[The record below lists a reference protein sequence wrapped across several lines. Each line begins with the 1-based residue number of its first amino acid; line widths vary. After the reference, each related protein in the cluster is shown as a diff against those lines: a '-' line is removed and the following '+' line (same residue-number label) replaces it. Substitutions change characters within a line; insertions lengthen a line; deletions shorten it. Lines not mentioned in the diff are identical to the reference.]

1 MSVEAMAM
9 VTISGPEKMVY
20 TAVKSLVVNREFHP
34 ENAIKIL
41 QGAKELMPFD
51 AVNPYTD
58 PLAKSL
64 EIAKNLNIEP
74 DYRDFSGQER
84 ILRDTAT
91 YLNSLSA
98 TVSAL
103 SAEQEEKTLLIK
115 NNDLIKEQLAHFA
128 SFNVTLR
135 DLFTMKYLKF
145 HFGRLPVETFRDC
158 LKIIDGRPDVYFV
171 TSGRDERW
179 VYGAYFALHE
189 SYSKIEAI
197 FASMGFERIRIDV
210 HGSVEST
217 ANEVMDRLG
226 KERDAAAQRNKEIAD
241 ELRFIRQA
249 DGEKLLTLYAWLR
262 FESDSFD
269 LLTYAGRRHGKFYII
284 GWIPKRIS
292 DGYIKECESYTDFV
306 CFTTDP
312 AEMGKIPPPVKF
324 KRGFLSDIYQ
334 PFLEMYGLP
343 AAGELDPRLFMALTY
358 TIIFGI
364 MFGDVGQGLSLF
376 IIGTFLWKLKKVWLG
391 RIIALCGLSATACG
405 IAYGSVFGNEE
416 LIPWGFKVLED
427 DNTIKILLIAVVI
440 GAVLIMI
447 CMLMNIING
456 IRQKDIKK
464 IFFSP
469 NGIAGF
475 VFYMGL
481 AVGVVFMVFLKQ
493 NIFTVPFISL
503 VIVLPILLIF
513 TGTPLTKFIK
523 GEKDWKPESL
533 SMFFVEG
540 FFEIFETLLSYA
552 SNTVSFLR
560 VGAFAISHAGMM
572 MVVYMLSSGSGG
584 GVSLGGLIIGNI
596 LVTGLETML
605 VCIQVLRLEYYEM
618 FGRFYEGGGIKFDPK
633 TVNYSA
639 AQQ

>member
-1 MSVEAMAM
+1 MTM

-41 QGAKELMPFD
+41 QGAKELVPFD
-51 AVNPYTD
+51 AVNPYAD
-58 PLAKSL
+58 PLAKSI

-84 ILRDTAT
+84 ILRDIAA

-103 SAEQEEKTLLIK
+103 SAEMEEKTLLVK
-115 NNDLIKEQLAHFA
+115 NNDLVKEQLAHFA
-128 SFNVTLR
+128 SFNVELR

-158 LKIIDGRPDVYFV
+158 LKVIDGRPDVYFV
-171 TSGRDERW
+171 TSGRDEHW

-189 SYSKIEAI
+189 SYGKIEAI

-217 ANEVMDRLG
+217 ANEVMERLG
-226 KERDAAAQRNKEIAD
+226 KERDAAVQRIKEIGD
-241 ELRFIRQA
+241 ELKFIREA

-262 FESDSFD
+262 YESDSFD

-284 GWIPKRIS
+284 GWIPKSIS
-292 DGYIKECESYTDFV
+292 EAYVKECEAYTDFA
-306 CFTTDP
+306 CFLTDP
-312 AEMGKIPPPVKF
+312 GEMREISPPVKF
-324 KRGFLSDIYQ
+324 KKGFLSDVYQ

-343 AAGELDPRLFMALTY
+343 ATGELDPRLFMALTY

-364 MFGDVGQGLSLF
+364 MFGDVGQGLSLV
-376 IIGTFLWKLKKVWLG
+376 IIGTLLWKVKKIWLG
-391 RIIALCGLSATACG
+391 RIVALCGLSATACG
-405 IAYGSVFGNEE
+405 IVYGSVFGNEE
-416 LIPWGFKVLED
+416 LLPWGFKVLED
-427 DNTIKILLIAVVI
+427 GNTIKILIIAVVI
-440 GAVLIMI
+440 GALLIMI

-456 IRQKDIKK
+456 IRQKDVKK

-475 VFYMGL
+475 VFYIGL
-481 AVGVVFMVFLKQ
+481 AIGVIFKVLLKQ
-493 NIFTVPFISL
+493 NIFTIPFILL
-503 VIVLPILLIF
+503 VIVLPILMIF
-513 TGTPLTKFIK
+513 SATPLTKLIK

-533 SMFFVEG
+533 LMFLVEG
-540 FFEIFETLLSYA
+540 FFEMFETLLSYV

-572 MVVYMLSSGSGG
+572 MVVYMLSTGSGG
-584 GVSLGGLIIGNI
+584 GYSIGGLIFGNI

-605 VCIQVLRLEYYEM
+605 VCIQVPRLEYYEM
-618 FGRFYEGGGIKFDPK
+618 FGRFYEGGGIKFSPK
-633 TVNYSA
+633 TVKYRA
-639 AQQ
+639 AEQ